1 MNSDGTEPIIRHQP
15 PPSGTQYESKRKMAR
30 ETLKKVK
37 NDMERRVL
45 SFVEKAMA
53 NKVVLPFRMSD
64 LVALRQQGKIGL
76 GPDVGCLP
84 ALVRHATTKL
94 EKKDGP
100 RVVVD
105 LDDTVVMWYLPDLI
119 GTGLRTE
126 LLQATRKMSDGYLPP
141 LDKEVKDRRA
151 QQPTIPKD
159 NPVGRSENGPLTR
172 SRTSLADAPHLN
184 SALGKPSQGS
194 NAVDQS
200 EEGEDLSEDPAV
212 APYPAQELG
221 ILTRYVE
228 TDDEVRWTGGNTADE
243 EPQEHS
249 LKISQSSL
257 PQSPVEPLSTVPSL
271 AYYFSPGWFQTG
283 MQYIRPIAMSS
294 HFRDALAPHCGR
306 QTVAFL
312 EAKRL
317 FDGQLS
323 YLTDIIHFQLAE
335 SMRKNGWTSAFPC
348 YGVAV
353 NRTSRLHRDG
363 KGIRAGID
371 IIGVLGTF
379 TEGGDLCLPDIKLEV
394 EWGPGSVGA
403 FDGYDLRHYV
413 KPWKGGARV
422 ALISFCRRSTWSG
435 LGLDCSLRRPT
446 LSEIHLP
453 VPLNHINGTL
463 RDLGRVFDG
472 SLLGPDYRMQAGEP
486 KESNSR

>member
-1 MNSDGTEPIIRHQP
+1 
-15 PPSGTQYESKRKMAR
+15 
-30 ETLKKVK
+30 
-37 NDMERRVL
+37 
-45 SFVEKAMA
+45 
-53 NKVVLPFRMSD
+53 MSD

-119 GTGLRTE
+119 GTGLRVSCDASHAAIVT
-126 LLQATRKMSDGYLPP
+126 LLTVYTDGTPPGYQKDVGWISSP

-172 SRTSLADAPHLN
+172 SRTLADAPHLN
-184 SALGKPSQGS
+184 SAWGNHPKALMPSTR
-194 NAVDQS
+194 VRR
-200 EEGEDLSEDPAV
+200 GEDLSEDPAV
-212 APYPAQELG
+212 APYPLRSWEFLPD
-221 ILTRYVE
+221 VE
-228 TDDEVRWTGGNTADE
+228 TDDEVRWTGGI
-243 EPQEHS
+243 PQTRS
-249 LKISQSSL
+249 LGTQSENQ
-257 PQSPVEPLSTVPSL
+257 PVFAAASPVEPLSTVPSL
-271 AYYFSPGWFQTG
+271 AYYFSLKAEFQPDPPDCNV
-283 MQYIRPIAMSS
+283 IS
-294 HFRDALAPHCGR
+294 FRDALAPHCGR

-348 YGVAV
+348 YGVA
-353 NRTSRLHRDG
+353 
-363 KGIRAGID
+363 GIRAGID
-371 IIGVLGTF
+371 IIGVAGDVHR
-379 TEGGDLCLPDIKLEV
+379 GWDLCLPDIKLEV

>member
-1 MNSDGTEPIIRHQP
+1 M
-15 PPSGTQYESKRKMAR
+15 
-30 ETLKKVK
+30 
-37 NDMERRVL
+37 
-45 SFVEKAMA
+45 
-53 NKVVLPFRMSD
+53 
-64 LVALRQQGKIGL
+64 
-76 GPDVGCLP
+76 
-84 ALVRHATTKL
+84 TKL
-94 EKKDGP
+94 KQKDGP

-105 LDDTVVMWYLPDLI
+105 LDDIVVMWYLPDLI
-119 GTGLRTE
+119 GTGLQTE

-159 NPVGRSENGPLTR
+159 NPTGRSGNGPLTR
-172 SRTSLADAPHLN
+172 SRTSLADAPHMN
-184 SALGKPSQGS
+184 PALEKPSQGS
-194 NAVDQS
+194 NGVDQS
-200 EEGEDLSEDPAV
+200 EEGEDLSEDPAI

-221 ILTRYVE
+221 IPTRYVE

-249 LKISQSSL
+249 LKISQSPL
-257 PQSPVEPLSTVPSL
+257 LNGLAEPLSTVPSL

-294 HFRDALAPHCGR
+294 HFRDALAPHCGC

-323 YLTDIIHFQLAE
+323 YLTNIIYFKLAE
-335 SMRKNGWTSAFPC
+335 IMQNVHACMLNMVGPTGVAVQNGWTSPFPC

-353 NRTSRLHRDG
+353 NCTSLLHCNG
-363 KGIRAGID
+363 KGIQAGID

-379 TEGGDLCLPDIKLEV
+379 TEGGDLCLPDIKLKL

-403 FDGYDLRHYV
+403 FNGYDLQHYV
-413 KPWKGGARV
+413 KPWKGVARV
-422 ALISFCRRSTWSG
+422 ALISFCHCSTWSG